1 METTIL
7 ELTNRLEQVENE
19 MRLMR
24 REYSDGR
31 HRPLPLRGPLTAA
44 EWGAIATE
52 EAERNAE
59 YYSRLLA
66 QALTEME
73 IAGEPISR
81 DQLFR
86 LYEQAGF
93 DPENNEFA
101 QGIVAMREE

>member
-19 MRLMR
+19 IRLMR
-24 REYSDGR
+24 REYGNGR
-31 HRPLPLRGPLTAA
+31 HRPLPLRGPFTAA

-59 YYSRLLA
+59 YYSRLLT
-66 QALTEME
+66 QALTEMG

-81 DQLFR
+81 DQLFQ
-86 LYEQAGF
+86 LYEQTGL
-93 DPENNEFA
+93 DPESNEFA